1 MFLFLSAMILPPGKY
16 QMVHKVNE
24 AFKTDKYC
32 ADRLV
37 TFWRE
42 MRRKRYIVM
51 KITMLEG

>member
-1 MFLFLSAMILPPGKY
+1 
-16 QMVHKVNE
+16 MVHKVNE
-24 AFKTDKYC
+24 AFKTDEYF

-37 TFWRE
+37 TFCRE